1 MPGGATLTFWG
12 VRGSTPC
19 AGPRY
24 ARYGGNTSCVSLEAD
39 GHRPI
44 IFDLGTGVREY
55 GDMVT
60 ARFAAE
66 LEANNLTTPYLASVL
81 LTHLHWDHIIGLP
94 FFTPAFRPDA
104 RIEVHGPEQRDGLG
118 ATFTGVMHPPYF
130 PITPAEM
137 GGTLTFLD
145 TGADDFAVN
154 GAKVRTRWVRHT
166 DPTLGYRVD
175 LEGISVAYLSDHGPG
190 CCPSDSDDFVP
201 EGVLELCDGAD
212 VVIHDSQ
219 HTVSEYQA
227 KRHFGHCT
235 VDYAVRV
242 AREAGARSLMLFH
255 HCPTHSDDDLDD
267 ILTQAQDLAART
279 GGPDVL
285 AATEGLRLPVRPR

>member
-1 MPGGATLTFWG
+1 MPGGATLAFWG

-24 ARYGGNTSCVSLEAD
+24 ARYGGNTSCVSLEAE
-39 GHRPI
+39 GHQPLV
-44 IFDLGTGVREY
+44 FDLGTGLREY
-55 GDMVT
+55 GDAVT
-60 ARFAAE
+60 AHFSAE
-66 LEANNLTTPYLASVL
+66 LEANNVTSPYLATVL

-104 RIEVHGPEQRDGLG
+104 SIAIHGPEQRDGLG

-137 GGTLTFLD
+137 GGQLSFVD
-145 TGADDFAVN
+145 TSADDFPVN
-154 GAKVRTRWVRHT
+154 GAKVRSRWVRHT
-166 DPTLGYRVD
+166 DPTLGYRVE
-175 LEGISVAYLSDHGPG
+175 LEGITVAYLSDHGPG
-190 CCPSDSDDFVP
+190 CCPSDADDFVP
-201 EGVLELCDGAD
+201 EAVLELCDGAD

-242 AREAGARSLMLFH
+242 GREAGARSLVLFH
-255 HCPTHSDDDLDD
+255 HCPTHSDDDLDR
-267 ILTQAQDLAART
+267 ILTQAQDLSART

-285 AATEGLRLPVRPR
+285 AATEGLRLPVSPR

>member
-1 MPGGATLTFWG
+1 VLAFWG

-19 AGPRY
+19 AGSRY

-39 GHRPI
+39 GHQPI
-44 IFDLGTGVREY
+44 IFDLGTGLREY
-55 GDMVT
+55 GETVT

-66 LEANNLTTPYLASVL
+66 LEANTFTSPYLATVL

-104 RIEVHGPEQRDGLG
+104 CVTIHGPEQRDGLG
-118 ATFTGVMHPPYF
+118 TVFSGVMHPPYF

-137 GGTLTFLD
+137 GGTVSFVD
-145 TGADDFAVN
+145 TTADDFPAN
-154 GAKVRTRWVRHT
+154 GAKVRSRWVRHT
-166 DPTLGYRVD
+166 DPTLGYRVE

-190 CCPSDSDDFVP
+190 CCPNDADDYVP
-201 EGVLELCDGAD
+201 DGVLELCDGAD

-219 HTVSEYQA
+219 HTVREYQA

-242 AREAGARSLMLFH
+242 ARDAGARSLVLFH
-255 HCPTHSDDDLDD
+255 HCPTHSDDDLDQ
-267 ILTQAQDLAART
+267 ILTQAQDLSAAT

-285 AATEGLRLPVRPR
+285 AATEGLRLPVSPR